1 MAVASSAAITAAAA
15 PASASLVRS
24 TRFSSLHLPAFKR
37 TENAEYP
44 EAKSLSSSF
53 LGQGRQTSSFHDA
66 LAKQLT
72 LPKATKSGVVKL
84 ETVAKL
90 KVAINGFGRIGRNFL
105 RCWHGRKDSPLEVV
119 VVNDSGGVKNASHLL
134 KYDSMLGTFKADVKI
149 VDNESISVDG
159 KVIKVVSNR
168 DPFKLPWAEL
178 GIDIVI
184 EGTGVFVD
192 GPGAGKHIQAG
203 ASKVII
209 TAPAKGA
216 DIPTYVVGVNEGDY
230 SHEVSNIIS
239 NASCTTNC
247 LAPFVKVL
255 DQEFGIVKGTMTT
268 THSYTG
274 DQRLLDAS
282 HRDLRRARAAALNIV
297 PTSTGAAKA
306 VSLVLPQLKGK
317 LNGIAL
323 RVPTPNVSVVDL
335 VINVEKKGI
344 SAEDVNGAFR
354 KAAASDGPLKG
365 ILAVCDVPLV
375 SVDFRCSDVS
385 STVDSSLTMVMGDD
399 MVKVV
404 AWYDNE
410 WGYSQRVVD
419 LAHLVASKWPGAAKP
434 GSGDPLDE
442 FCKTNPDTDECR
454 VYEA

>member
-1 MAVASSAAITAAAA
+1 MAAHAALAATRI
-15 PASASLVRS
+15 PASARLHAKAASRQRVDFADFSGLRPGSCSVSAAAREASFSDVLGAQLVARAS
-24 TRFSSLHLPAFKR
+24 G
-37 TENAEYP
+37 ENAVRAPAE
-44 EAKSLSSSF
+44 
-53 LGQGRQTSSFHDA
+53 
-66 LAKQLT
+66 
-72 LPKATKSGVVKL
+72 
-84 ETVAKL
+84 AKL

-105 RCWHGRKDSPLEVV
+105 RCWHGRENSPLEVIV
-119 VVNDSGGVKNASHLL
+119 INDSGGVRNASHLL

-149 VDNESISVDG
+149 VDNETISVDG
-159 KVIKVVSNR
+159 KNIQVVSNR
-168 DPFKLPWAEL
+168 DPLKLPWAEL

-192 GPGAGKHIQAG
+192 GPGAGKHLQAG
-203 ASKVII
+203 AKKVII

-230 SHEVSNIIS
+230 DHDVANIIS

-247 LAPFVKVL
+247 LAPFAKVL
-255 DQEFGIVKGTMTT
+255 DEEFGIVKGTMTT

-335 VINVEKKGI
+335 VINTVKTGI
-344 SAEDVNGAFR
+344 TADDVNAAFR
-354 KAAASDGPLKG
+354 KAADGPLKG
-365 ILAVCDVPLV
+365 ILDVCDEPLV

-385 STVDSSLTMVMGDD
+385 TSIDASLTMVMGDD

-419 LAHLVASKWPGAAKP
+419 LAHLVAAKWPGAGTG
-434 GSGDPLDE
+434 GSGDPLEDY
-442 FCKTNPDTDECR
+442 CKTDPNAVECKVFDE
-454 VYEA
+454 